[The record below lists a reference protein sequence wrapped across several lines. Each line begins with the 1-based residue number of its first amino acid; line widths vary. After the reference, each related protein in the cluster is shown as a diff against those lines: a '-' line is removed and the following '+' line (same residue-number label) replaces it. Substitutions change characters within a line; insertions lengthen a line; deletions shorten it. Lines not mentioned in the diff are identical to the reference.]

1 MASFPFPSRPKPRLL
16 RFFLGFLTLS
26 GILAAFC
33 YFQSFSGRVSE
44 LLIKFVFSA
53 VALAAGS
60 LSALPCVV
68 VLDRR
73 SLTKRAI
80 VGVLASGC
88 AVVVWLV
95 LLWIFD
101 RGSWETGPM
110 ILLTFGT
117 VAGAAAHSCLL
128 ELFPLDERRQ
138 RLRGATN
145 ALIVALAMQIVVVL
159 WLTSD
164 SESLVLS
171 IGVTLILVA
180 LCTLAIPICSR
191 LDTRKRNR
199 TAEPAASPDKPDSS
213 TLTLHQVS
221 GDIFRDESGRT
232 YRVRAEPDPNDSGI

>member
-1 MASFPFPSRPKPRLL
+1 MTSFPFPSRFKSRLL

-44 LLIKFVFSA
+44 LMIKFVFSA

-60 LSALPCVV
+60 LSALPCAV

-73 SLTKRAI
+73 NLTRRAF
-80 VGVLASGC
+80 VGLLASGC
-88 AVVVWLV
+88 AVVVWLL
-95 LLWIFD
+95 LLWISD
-101 RGSWETGPM
+101 RRSWETGPM

-117 VAGAAAHSCLL
+117 MAGAAAHSCLL
-128 ELFPLDERRQ
+128 ELFPLAEHRQ

-145 ALIVALAMQIVVVL
+145 ALIVALATQIVVVL
-159 WLTSD
+159 WLASD
-164 SESLVLS
+164 SESLALS

-191 LDTRKRNR
+191 LDNRRKNR
-199 TAEPAASPDKPDSS
+199 STEPAAPPDKPDSS
-213 TLTLHQVS
+213 TLTLHPVS

-232 YRVRAEPDPNDSGI
+232 YRVRADPDPNDTGI